1 MPGYGYAAAP
11 KDKVQ
16 AWTQLIHEYLRG
28 RANLARV
35 YVLIDARHGLK
46 DADQPALDALS
57 KAAVSHQ
64 IVLTKADQ
72 VKAAEL
78 TERIAATEAALKK
91 RPAAFPPCCRPRR
104 AAATGIP
111 ELRAAIARLK
121 AERSMNSGLEGVIAA
136 DTVLSH
142 VDGNDGTIWVRG
154 HTVDDLVKNH
164 GFEGTVAIIWE
175 GFAGEGLTRAK
186 IQSEFGKAR
195 ERAFA
200 RMNDWLETAAK
211 RPLLE
216 GVRIALAAMPE
227 DSTPAEIATTLPVAI
242 SALVRTREG
251 QTPIGP
257 DGSLATAADFLRML
271 KGRPAPANDIRA
283 LDTYFT
289 TVCENGLG
297 NSSFAARV
305 TVSTKA
311 SLASA
316 IVSAY
321 SAFTGPLHGGAP
333 GPVLDMLDEIKASG
347 DTDGWIEKKLAAGER
362 LMGFGH
368 RVFRIRDPRA
378 DVLRAAV
385 ALLNK
390 DAGRLAFASEVETVA
405 LAALARH
412 KPGRSLQSNIEMNA
426 ALLLDAVGVPRDA
439 FTQVFAMTRCAGW
452 IANALEQRKTGRMIR
467 PASNYV
473 GPRPA

>member
-1 MPGYGYAAAP
+1 M
-11 KDKVQ
+11 
-16 AWTQLIHEYLRG
+16 
-28 RANLARV
+28 
-35 YVLIDARHGLK
+35 
-46 DADQPALDALS
+46 
-57 KAAVSHQ
+57 
-64 IVLTKADQ
+64 
-72 VKAAEL
+72 
-78 TERIAATEAALKK
+78 AT
-91 RPAAFPPCCRPRR
+91 
-104 AAATGIP
+104 
-111 ELRAAIARLK
+111 
-121 AERSMNSGLEGVIAA
+121 NSGLDDVVAA

-142 VDGNDGTIWVRG
+142 VDGNTGTIWVRG
-154 HTVDDLVKNH
+154 HTIGDLVANH

-175 GFAGEGLTRAK
+175 GFAGDGLTRAR
-186 IQSEFGKAR
+186 IQSDFGKGR

-200 RMNDWLETAAK
+200 QMSDWLGVAVK

-216 GVRIALAAMPE
+216 GVRIALAALPE
-227 DSTPAEIATTLPVAI
+227 DSSPAEIATTLPVSIA
-242 SALVRTREG
+242 ALVRTRAG
-251 QTPIGP
+251 QEPVKP
-257 DGSLATAADFLRML
+257 DASLATAADFLRMM
-271 KGRPAPANDIRA
+271 KGQPAAAAEIGA

-316 IVSAY
+316 VVSAY
-321 SAFTGPLHGGAP
+321 CAFTGPLHGGAP

-347 DTDGWIEKKLAAGER
+347 DIDGWIEKRLAAGGR

-378 DVLRAAV
+378 DVLREAV
-385 ALLNK
+385 ASLNK
-390 DAGRLAFASEVETVA
+390 DAGRLAFASDVEKKA
-405 LAALARH
+405 LAALARY

-439 FTQVFAMTRCAGW
+439 FTQVFAVARSAGW
-452 IANALEQRKTGRMIR
+452 LANAMEQQKTGRMIR

-473 GPRPA
+473 GPKPDN

>member
-1 MPGYGYAAAP
+1 MA
-11 KDKVQ
+11 KNND
-16 AWTQLIHEYLRG
+16 
-28 RANLARV
+28 
-35 YVLIDARHGLK
+35 
-46 DADQPALDALS
+46 
-57 KAAVSHQ
+57 
-64 IVLTKADQ
+64 
-72 VKAAEL
+72 
-78 TERIAATEAALKK
+78 
-91 RPAAFPPCCRPRR
+91 
-104 AAATGIP
+104 
-111 ELRAAIARLK
+111 
-121 AERSMNSGLEGVIAA
+121 LEGVVAA

-142 VDGNDGTIWVRG
+142 TDGDTGTIWVRG
-154 HTVDDLVKNH
+154 HTIDDLVNNH

-186 IQSEFGKAR
+186 VQHDFGVSR

-200 RMNDWLETAAK
+200 QMGEWLGAAAK

-216 GVRIALAAMPE
+216 GVRIALAALLE
-227 DSTPAEIATTLPVAI
+227 DSAPAAIAATLPVALA
-242 SALVRTREG
+242 ALIRVRDGNEPLR
-251 QTPIGP
+251 P
-257 DGSLATAADFLRML
+257 DATLSTAADLLRML
-271 KGRPAPANDIRA
+271 KGAAVAANEIRA

-289 TVCENGLG
+289 AVCENGLG

-316 IVSAY
+316 VVSAY
-321 SAFTGPLHGGAP
+321 CAFTGPLHGGAP
-333 GPVLDMLDEIKASG
+333 GPVLDMLDAIEASG
-347 DTDGWIEKKLAAGER
+347 DIDGWIEKQIASGGR

-385 ALLNK
+385 ASLNK
-390 DAGRLAFASEVETVA
+390 DAGQLAFASEVEKKA

-439 FTQVFAMTRCAGW
+439 FTQAFAIARSAGW
-452 IANALEQRKTGRMIR
+452 LANALEQQKTGRMIR
-467 PASNYV
+467 PASHYI
-473 GPRPA
+473 GPKPG

>member
-1 MPGYGYAAAP
+1 
-11 KDKVQ
+11 
-16 AWTQLIHEYLRG
+16 
-28 RANLARV
+28 
-35 YVLIDARHGLK
+35 
-46 DADQPALDALS
+46 
-57 KAAVSHQ
+57 
-64 IVLTKADQ
+64 
-72 VKAAEL
+72 
-78 TERIAATEAALKK
+78 
-91 RPAAFPPCCRPRR
+91 
-104 AAATGIP
+104 
-111 ELRAAIARLK
+111 
-121 AERSMNSGLEGVIAA
+121 MNSGLEGVVAA

-142 VDGNDGTIWVRG
+142 TDGDTGTIWVRG
-154 HTVDDLVKNH
+154 HTIGDLVANH

-175 GFAGEGLTRAK
+175 GFAGTGRTRTSV
-186 IQSEFGKAR
+186 QSEFGAGR
-195 ERAFA
+195 QSAFA
-200 RMNDWLETAAK
+200 AKSDWLGAAAK

-216 GVRIALAAMPE
+216 GVRIALAALPE
-227 DSTPAEIATTLPVAI
+227 DATPAVIAATFPVAI
-242 SALVRTREG
+242 AALIRTREG
-251 QTPIGP
+251 KDPVKP
-257 DGSLATAADFLRML
+257 DAALSTAADFLRML
-271 KGRPAPANDIRA
+271 KGHAAAASEVAA

-316 IVSAY
+316 VVSGY
-321 SAFTGPLHGGAP
+321 CAFTGPLHGGAP

-347 DTDGWIEKKLAAGER
+347 DIDGWLEKKLAAGGR

-385 ALLNK
+385 AALNK
-390 DAGRLAFASEVETVA
+390 DAGRLAFASEVEAKV
-405 LAALARH
+405 LVALARH

-439 FTQVFAMTRCAGW
+439 FTQVFAIARSAGW
-452 IANALEQRKTGRMIR
+452 LANALEQQKTGRMIR

-473 GPRPA
+473 GPKPGD

>member
-1 MPGYGYAAAP
+1 
-11 KDKVQ
+11 
-16 AWTQLIHEYLRG
+16 
-28 RANLARV
+28 
-35 YVLIDARHGLK
+35 
-46 DADQPALDALS
+46 
-57 KAAVSHQ
+57 
-64 IVLTKADQ
+64 
-72 VKAAEL
+72 
-78 TERIAATEAALKK
+78 
-91 RPAAFPPCCRPRR
+91 
-104 AAATGIP
+104 
-111 ELRAAIARLK
+111 
-121 AERSMNSGLEGVIAA
+121 MNNGLEGVVAA

-142 VDGNDGTIWVRG
+142 TDGDTGTIWVRG
-154 HTVDDLVKNH
+154 HTIGDLVANH

-186 IQSEFGKAR
+186 IQNDFGAGR

-200 RMNDWLETAAK
+200 QMSDWLGAAAK

-216 GVRIALAAMPE
+216 GVRIALAALPE
-227 DSTPAEIATTLPVAI
+227 DSKPAVITATLPVAI
-242 SALVRTREG
+242 AALIRSRDG
-251 QTPIGP
+251 QAPVQP
-257 DGSLATAADFLRML
+257 DASLSTAADFLRMF
-271 KGRPAPANDIRA
+271 KGQPASAAEVRA

-297 NSSFAARV
+297 NSSFTARV

-316 IVSAY
+316 VISGY
-321 SAFTGPLHGGAP
+321 CAFTGPLHGGAP
-333 GPVLDMLDEIKASG
+333 GPILDMLDEVKASG
-347 DTDGWIEKKLAAGER
+347 DIDGWIEKKLAAGGR

-385 ALLNK
+385 ASLNM
-390 DAGRLAFASEVETVA
+390 DAGRLAFASEVEKKA

-439 FTQVFAMTRCAGW
+439 FTQVFAVARSPGW
-452 IANALEQRKTGRMIR
+452 VANAMEQQKTGRMIR
-467 PASNYV
+467 PASNYI
-473 GPRPA
+473 GPKPAG